1 MKVIILN
8 SELKEK
14 HINLIKDTVKKV
26 NADVCFVESEDDIPP

>member
-26 NADVCFVESEDDIPP
+26 NADYLQTIDKW